1 MDIPNYIKKIKQDI
15 CPICLELPESP
26 IFFNCVEKKYISQNF
41 KNIETFLKVF
51 KYTGISARGARSESI
66 SARGARSESGFRR
79 KNKPN
84 IQLAEETKP
93 CSFTMNNPVCYRC
106 GIKYIDQKK
115 KVNLDYFECFGN
127 CCIIPI
133 NSYLTYG
140 NIERK
145 IDDVPHPATYNIM
158 DSYKVGQ
165 TTCRKCN
172 INKFKVYSLSKHI
185 LSECAYR
192 PLKCDSCNMIIKAKD
207 LDSHKNS
214 CYNICMY
221 CNEVIRASD
230 LDHFCKGIY
239 ISKCS
244 ICKKGI
250 SINNIDTH
258 LGCAIINNTGNRY
271 GLPMSRRHTSQDNQP
286 LLSSRIIENL
296 SNNTVT
302 ISTTHP
308 QALPQALPQAPPQNP
323 PQALPQTPPQNR
335 SRVNPNTKKTN

>member
-1 MDIPNYIKKIKQDI
+1 MNIPNYIKKLKEDI

-51 KYTGISARGARSESI
+51 KYTTAPYSS
-66 SARGARSESGFRR
+66 RR

-106 GIKYIDQKK
+106 AIKYIDQKK

-133 NSYLTYG
+133 NGYLTYG

-145 IDDVPHPATYNIM
+145 IDEVPHPATYNIM
-158 DSYKVGQ
+158 DSYNVGQ

-172 INKFKVYSLSKHI
+172 TNKFKVYTLSKHI
-185 LSECAYR
+185 LSECEYR

-239 ISKCS
+239 ISNCS
-244 ICKKGI
+244 VCKKGI

-258 LGCAIINNTGNRY
+258 LGCAIINNSGNRY
-271 GLPMSRRHTSQDNQP
+271 GLPMSRRHTSQDTQNINY
-286 LLSSRIIENL
+286 SRITENL

-308 QALPQALPQAPPQNP
+308 QNP
-323 PQALPQTPPQNR
+323 SQPR
-335 SRVNPNTKKTN
+335 SRVNPNHTDNPFPHESLSMNRTSREDREDREDLPPDTPLQ